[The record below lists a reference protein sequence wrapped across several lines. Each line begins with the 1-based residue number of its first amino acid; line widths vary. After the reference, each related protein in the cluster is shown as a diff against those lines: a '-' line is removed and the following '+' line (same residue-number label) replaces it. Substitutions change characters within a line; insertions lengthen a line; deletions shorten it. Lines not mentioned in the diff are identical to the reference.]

1 VPFAFDEATEEK
13 ACMVDGRLRIPC
25 GNGFVSLPAMS
36 GIGYEL

>member
-1 VPFAFDEATEEK
+1 
-13 ACMVDGRLRIPC
+13 MVDGRLRIPC